1 MLPISVFSWPHV
13 WELVLWVVSGGEVLA
28 PDASHE
34 NAPWLH
40 QSWTARGFCAG
51 PGQARTL
58 AGAVFRREG
67 WGLSERFWCVWKV
80 PSGSVGGF
88 RRDLEGSGMISVYL
102 YVYVYINIM
111 TVFEVEWFC
120 FWKFRKV
127 QEGSVVPQAFGRFQR
142 CLKAVWLKDYISSQ
156 SFKKLWKVLKGS
168 KQFWRQ
174 GWEVLKTVGDTTWA
188 CLLWAWLTALL
199 TRPKAMSPLLWLVLG
214 VGPLP
219 FSWRWS
225 TLSSCWQGY

>member
-1 MLPISVFSWPHV
+1 MFGNWYFGSYQVVKFLRLMRLMRMHLGFTRAGLHVGSVLGRGRPERWQ
-13 WELVLWVVSGGEVLA
+13 ELCSEGRAEGCLK
-28 PDASHE
+28 
-34 NAPWLH
+34 
-40 QSWTARGFCAG
+40 GFG
-51 PGQARTL
+51 
-58 AGAVFRREG
+58 VF
-67 WGLSERFWCVWKV
+67 ERFLQVLLEGFEGIWKV
-80 PSGSVGGF
+80 P
-88 RRDLEGSGMISVYL
+88 EWYL
-102 YVYVYINIM
+102 YIYMYTVYVYINIM

-199 TRPKAMSPLLWLVLG
+199 TRPKAMSPLLWLVRG